1 MRKISELREKH
12 NKEIQELRDN
22 CTHPDSYPISVC
34 VEEGVWG
41 EAQFC
46 WECGKQ
52 LYWIEEPKRT
62 HEVEYIPVVV
72 SLKASTPNLQEIEI

>member
-1 MRKISELREKH
+1 MRAINKLREKH

-22 CTHPDSYPISVC
+22 CSHLESYPMSVC

-46 WECGKQ
+46 FECGKQ

-62 HEVEYIPVVV
+62 HEVEYIPI
-72 SLKASTPNLQEIEI
+72 LEETQA

>member
-1 MRKISELREKH
+1 MRAINKLREKH

-22 CTHPDSYPISVC
+22 CPHLEAYPMSVS

-46 WECGKQ
+46 FECGKQ

-62 HEVEYIPVVV
+62 HEVEYIPI
-72 SLKASTPNLQEIEI
+72 LEETQA